1 MHVVH
6 SHTGSKTSTHIKI
19 NFFKKKKQRKIKP
32 ATYEVSVWANVPG
45 GIKRSWGALTFL
57 GEDEVDGSH
66 SLNSLLIPEN
76 VRSKVGCVSA
86 FLLTLLVRKDRVHE
100 SLTRIYQTASAILS
114 SAQQRD
120 KTCCLSATFTPSPET
135 S

>member
-1 MHVVH
+1 M
-6 SHTGSKTSTHIKI
+6 
-19 NFFKKKKQRKIKP
+19 
-32 ATYEVSVWANVPG
+32 
-45 GIKRSWGALTFL
+45 FL

-86 FLLTLLVRKDRVHE
+86 FLLTLLVSKDRVRE
-100 SLTRIYQTASAILS
+100 SLSRIYQTASAIFS